1 MNMVDFGY
9 VVATALIAMIIVM
22 RGYPLVQRLRVEG
35 KFSVGRAR
43 RAATQG
49 ANI

>member
-1 MNMVDFGY
+1 MNMVNLGY
-9 VVATALIAMIIVM
+9 VIATALIAMVVVK
-22 RGYPLVQRLRVEG
+22 RGYPLVRRLRAEG

-49 ANI
+49 SNV